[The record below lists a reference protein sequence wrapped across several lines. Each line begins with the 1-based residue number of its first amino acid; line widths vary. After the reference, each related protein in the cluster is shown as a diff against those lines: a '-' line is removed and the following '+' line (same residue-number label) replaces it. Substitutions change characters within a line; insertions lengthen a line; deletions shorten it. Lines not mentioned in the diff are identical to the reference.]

1 MEKQQKVSRLM
12 IALMAFGFASS
23 AMAQTAPAPE
33 VSVQTELGATPVA
46 EGTVSTTTADVGT
59 PDVRV
64 DLLPPAGGNL
74 TITYAPPDVRWSANR
89 DGSWSG
95 WLPAVNDSEGH
106 TVLVDIASPT
116 GGGTGL
122 IRLDT
127 GATEAGTTLV
137 ITVAPQ
143 SGWIGDMID
152 SILTSDFCEAYLTDF
167 QFPSHAPSKTVW
179 QYCVDKLGL

>member
-1 MEKQQKVSRLM
+1 MAKQQRVSRFM
-12 IALMAFGFASS
+12 IALMALGFASS

-46 EGTVSTTTADVGT
+46 EGTASTTTADVGT

-64 DLLPPAGGNL
+64 DLLPPAGGRL
-74 TITYAPPDVRWSANR
+74 AITYAPPDVRWSANR

-95 WLPAVNDSEGH
+95 WLPAVNASEGH
-106 TVLVDIASPT
+106 LVLVDIDSPV

-127 GATEAGTTLV
+127 GATEAGTMLI

-143 SGWIGDMID
+143 SGWIGSTID
-152 SILTSDFCEAYLTDF
+152 KILTSDFCEAYLTDF
-167 QFPSHAPSKTVW
+167 QFPSHAPSQTVW
-179 QYCVDKLGL
+179 EYCVDKLGL